1 MQSLIKKIKQKKE
14 LSGITD
20 KIVSELLLDYLKK
33 YSISLKNISPKQ
45 TKIIIKEIRSQL
57 RTISG
62 QFQKGAKNREKLLE
76 TDSIQQLLKT
86 HSSTAERLEF
96 YPELKSIIKR
106 LKVTSILDIGCGL
119 NPIAL
124 ANSGLT
130 YYASDIKEDELSLI
144 KRFFKKNKI
153 KGKLFVQD
161 LTKSS
166 LNFPK
171 TDICLI
177 LKVLDTIDPNH
188 VLTETLLKK
197 VHSKYFII
205 SFSTKKLSGKPMNF
219 PRRRW
224 FEKLLV
230 KLNFH
235 YKTFQSQNEIFYLI
249 TKQTPKTTSPRL
261 KLEKKI
267 SSRQKNA

>member
-1 MQSLIKKIKQKKE
+1 MTHIIQNNEVYGLTKGQTSP
-14 LSGITD
+14 T
-20 KIVSELLLDYLKK
+20 SE
-33 YSISLKNISPKQ
+33 
-45 TKIIIKEIRSQL
+45 
-57 RTISG
+57 
-62 QFQKGAKNREKLLE
+62 KGFKSNSAPQGALE
-76 TDSIQQLLKT
+76 
-86 HSSTAERLEF
+86 E
-96 YPELKSIIKR
+96 P
-106 LKVTSILDIGCGL
+106 V

-205 SFSTKKLSGKPMNF
+205 SFSTCRFKNVQP
-219 PRRRW
+219 
-224 FEKLLV
+224 
-230 KLNFH
+230 
-235 YKTFQSQNEIFYLI
+235 IFLDLI
-249 TKQTPKTTSPRL
+249 L
-261 KLEKKI
+261 
-267 SSRQKNA
+267 